1 MVQTELRLVVSND
14 IKVCSA
20 CKVPKLS
27 TEFHRRRDRN
37 GDWALQ
43 SHCKHCVVENMRQ
56 RRVRPEGEA
65 LAAEGTDGGM
75 TYKQVADVMGL
86 TPEGV
91 RQIEIRALR
100 KLRANAKIMRAIRQM
115 LDGRD

>member
-1 MVQTELRLVVSND
+1 MIQTELRLVVSNNVT
-14 IKVCSA
+14 IKEM
-20 CKVPKLS
+20 P
-27 TEFHRRRDRN
+27 
-37 GDWALQ
+37 
-43 SHCKHCVVENMRQ
+43 
-56 RRVRPEGEA
+56 
-65 LAAEGTDGGM
+65 AEGTDGGM

-100 KLRANAKIMRAIRQM
+100 KLRANAKIMRAIRAM